1 MRGAVL
7 DCGERVPGYK
17 VSSPNFSGLLA
28 GKSFIIQTDH
38 RSLEWL
44 DWVKENNAHL
54 TKWSLYL
61 FSHISG
67 HAYCNSLHV
76 EAI

>member
-1 MRGAVL
+1 MEKECLAIKLAV
-7 DCGERVPGYK
+7 ETFQVY
-17 VSSPNFSGLLA
+17 LL

-44 DWVKENNAHL
+44 DWVKENNAYL
-54 TKWSLYL
+54 TRWSLYL
-61 FSHISG
+61 RSHING

-76 EAI
+76 EDI